1 MDEAKAASG
10 AVSPSGDRHP
20 GPIEFQDRVDGRT
33 WKEDPDTLP
42 QTMSWAELEPGRWVA
57 VTRIVTDGVPGRLE
71 IKRFASDGTLLD
83 VTVQRPPPPTSAE
96 R

>member
-1 MDEAKAASG
+1 M
-10 AVSPSGDRHP
+10 
-20 GPIEFQDRVDGRT
+20 T
-33 WKEDPDTLP
+33 
-42 QTMSWAELEPGRWVA
+42 WAEFEPGRWVA

-71 IKRFASDGTLLD
+71 IKRFASDGMLLD